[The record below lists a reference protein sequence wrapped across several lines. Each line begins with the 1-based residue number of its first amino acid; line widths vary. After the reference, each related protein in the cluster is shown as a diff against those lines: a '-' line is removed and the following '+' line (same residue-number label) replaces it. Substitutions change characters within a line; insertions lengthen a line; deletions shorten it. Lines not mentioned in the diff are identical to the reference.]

1 MKVQRKPHP
10 LSIKARKP
18 QKTKGSSSSGF
29 SMVALGFAAVIPLV
43 GIVLATIARRRADE
57 IEDKKL
63 ATLALVASIVFFL
76 FQAGLLAWAIV
87 QVTNAV
93 NGLPTVPML

>member
-1 MKVQRKPHP
+1 
-10 LSIKARKP
+10 
-18 QKTKGSSSSGF
+18 
-29 SMVALGFAAVIPLV
+29 MVALGFAAVIPLV